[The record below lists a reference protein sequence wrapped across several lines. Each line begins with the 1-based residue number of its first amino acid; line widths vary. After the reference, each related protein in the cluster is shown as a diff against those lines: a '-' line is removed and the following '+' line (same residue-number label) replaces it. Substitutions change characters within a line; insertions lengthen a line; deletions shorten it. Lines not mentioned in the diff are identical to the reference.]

1 MAETP
6 TDNGPPADIPEAVA
20 TPPHRWAP
28 SIVWLVP
35 IVAAAIGGWLA
46 VQALLQRGPEITITF
61 KSAEGI
67 EAGKTKIKYKSVDVG
82 QVTTVTFSK
91 DRESV
96 VVHAQMMKDADDFL
110 RSDTRFW
117 VVRPRIAGGTVSGLS
132 TLLGGTYIGMDVGKA
147 TESRAAFQGL
157 EAPPVVTSGIPGRQ
171 FILHG
176 TDLGSLDVGAPVYF
190 RRIEVGRVVAFHLD
204 KDGRGVTV
212 RVFID
217 APYDQYVNYNSR
229 FWQASGIDVTVSTSG
244 VKLDTQSLVSVL
256 IGGLAFE
263 TLPDAPVSSPA
274 DADASFELFPSRAAA
289 FAPSTAN
296 FETFVLYFDESVRG
310 LEKGAPVDFR
320 GVNVGEVHE
329 VDIEFDR
336 KTKTVR
342 IPVIIRF
349 YPDRLARREFKQGV
363 KVTELER
370 REVIDAMV
378 ARGLRAQ
385 LRSASL
391 LTGQLYVSFDF
402 FATAKAARIDWTTRP
417 PTVPTV
423 PGSLTDLE
431 SSLASILRKVDK
443 IPFEDISDDL
453 RRALNRTETA
463 LKATEE
469 LMQRLDKDVAPE
481 ARAALIEAKRAMTD
495 AQKVLA
501 TDSPLQEDARKALN
515 EVSRAA
521 RSLRALTDYLER
533 HPESL
538 IRGKREEQTP

>member
-1 MAETP
+1 MAEQP
-6 TDNGPPADIPEAVA
+6 TGSEPVDVPEAVA
-20 TPPHRWAP
+20 MPPHRWAP

-35 IVAAAIGGWLA
+35 IIAAAIGGWLA
-46 VQALLQRGPEITITF
+46 VQALLERGPEITITF

-82 QVTTVTFSK
+82 QVTTVSFSK

-132 TLLGGTYIGMDVGKA
+132 TLLGGTFIGMDVGNA
-147 TESRAAFQGL
+147 TESRTDFKGL
-157 EAPPVVTSGIPGRQ
+157 EAPPVVTAGVPGRQ
-171 FILHG
+171 FTLHG
-176 TDLGSLDVGAPVYF
+176 EDLGSLDVGAPVYF

-229 FWQASGIDVTVSTSG
+229 FWQASGVDLTVNASG

-263 TLPDAPVSSPA
+263 TLPDAPVSPPA
-274 DADASFELFPSRAAA
+274 DADASFELYPSRAAA

-320 GVNVGEVHE
+320 GVNIGEVHE

-342 IPVIIRF
+342 IPVVIRF
-349 YPDRLARREFKQGV
+349 YPDRLERREFRQGV
-363 KVTELER
+363 KATQLER
-370 REVIDAMV
+370 RQAIDAMV

-385 LRSASL
+385 LRTASL

-402 FATAKAARIDWTTRP
+402 FPDARAARIDWTTNP

-463 LKATEE
+463 LKATED

-481 ARAALIEAKRAMTD
+481 AKDALVEAKRAMTD

-501 TDSPLQEDARKALN
+501 TDSPLQQDARRALD
-515 EVSRAA
+515 EISRAA

-538 IRGKREEQTP
+538 IRGKREEKSP

>member
-1 MAETP
+1 MADAP
-6 TDNGPPADIPEAVA
+6 TGNEPPAEIPEAVA

-35 IVAAAIGGWLA
+35 IVAAAIGAWLA
-46 VQALLQRGPEITITF
+46 VQALLERGPEITITF

-67 EAGKTKIKYKSVDVG
+67 EAGKTKIKYKNVDVG
-82 QVTTVTFSK
+82 QVTTVSFSK
-91 DRESV
+91 NRESV
-96 VVHAQMMKDADDFL
+96 VVHAQMMKDAEDFL
-110 RSDTRFW
+110 RTDTRFW

-132 TLLGGTYIGMDVGKA
+132 TLFGGSYIGMDVGNA
-147 TESRAAFQGL
+147 TESQTDFKGL

-229 FWQASGIDVTVSTSG
+229 FWQASGVDLTVNAGG

-263 TLPDAPVSSPA
+263 TLPDAPVSQPA
-274 DADASFELFPSRAAA
+274 EADASFELFASRAAA

-296 FETFVLYFDESVRG
+296 FETFVMYFDESVRG

-342 IPVIIRF
+342 IPVLIRF
-349 YPDRLARREFKQGV
+349 YPDRLERREFRQGA
-363 KVTELER
+363 KVTPLER
-370 REVIDAMV
+370 RQAIDAMV

-402 FATAKAARIDWTTRP
+402 FPQASAAHVDWTTKP

-453 RRALNRTETA
+453 RRALSRTETA

-481 ARAALIEAKRAMTD
+481 AKSALIEARRAMTD

-501 TDSPLQEDARKALN
+501 TDSPLQEDARRALS
-515 EVSRAA
+515 EISRAA
-521 RSLRALTDYLER
+521 RSLRTLTDYLER

-538 IRGKREEQTP
+538 IRGKPEEKNP